1 MDLGISGLVSGFDW
15 RSLIDQLMQVERAP
29 EQRERSNQDRLK
41 QRNTAYS
48 GIQTQLETLK
58 TRIDALKDPVLFNS
72 RLATPSDATAASA
85 NTLRAS
91 TVIYILLWTFGCLEP
106 HGLTRRMPP
115 WKRIFHLNRSLAV
128 GLF

>member
-85 NTLRAS
+85 TAS
-91 TVIYILLWTFGCLEP
+91 AGA
-106 HGLTRRMPP
+106 
-115 WKRIFHLNRSLAV
+115 AV
-128 GLF
+128 GTYTFAFSQL